1 MITTHGWISFPFDS
15 VPIVHEGNVVF
26 ATGYATVDYEVD
38 APDPSVGAGA
48 ECDWKI
54 DEVSYDLSDEDGEA
68 VRIKFDED
76 VLQSLDDQII
86 KFLIA
91 AQGDSIC
98 ESCHEDACW

>member
-15 VPIVHEGNVVF
+15 VPIVYEGDVVF